1 MLRAALSIIT
11 RKTKGSNIYQLL
23 NKLKNAECP
32 CNGVLFKIRKNEV
45 LIYAVA
51 WVNLENIT

>member
-32 CNGVLFKIRKNEV
+32 CNGALFKIRKNEV

>member
-11 RKTKGSNIYQLL
+11 RNTKGSNIYQLL
-23 NKLKNAECP
+23 NKLKNSVCP
-32 CNGVLFKIRKNEV
+32 CNGVLCKIRKSEV